1 MVIAG
6 GRATV
11 TYGSA
16 SDSELYY
23 QTLDVIQSD
32 GRVCSDHDLP
42 SLPENLEGF
51 GIASKHGRFIYVCGG
66 KNDGMYRLRSIYFCR
81 PKIFW
86 VYEFPQVCI
95 SLIKL
100 HLPLI
105 HSSS

>member
-16 SDSELYY
+16 SDTELYY

-51 GIASKHGRFIYVCGG
+51 GIASKHGRLIYVCGG
-66 KNDGMYRLRSIYFCR
+66 QNDA
-81 PKIFW
+81 
-86 VYEFPQVCI
+86 
-95 SLIKL
+95 
-100 HLPLI
+100 
-105 HSSS
+105 